1 MSIYSAYYSLIDLF
15 FNTLELTTLS
25 FSTLFVIASFAS
37 RRITHIIQAIVLAG
51 IAIYNSFS
59 VAPIFTYLSMYMMT
73 LSAPFRIF
81 DIVWRG
87 IITDPLII
95 KFVLFFVL
103 AIIIIWII
111 MAVGML
117 GFFAISA
124 LGLDPV
130 FDLFGEPHNRL

>member
-1 MSIYSAYYSLIDLF
+1 MSIYSAYYSLIDF
-15 FNTLELTTLS
+15 FFDTLELTTLS

-81 DIVWRG
+81 DIVRRG

-95 KFVLFFVL
+95 KIVLFFIL

-111 MAVGML
+111 MALGVL

-124 LGLDPV
+124 LGIDPV
-130 FDLFGEPHNRL
+130 FDLFGGPHNCL

>member
-1 MSIYSAYYSLIDLF
+1 MSTYSAYYSLIDLF
-15 FNTLELTTLS
+15 FDTLELTTLS
-25 FSTLFVIASFAS
+25 FSTLFVIASIAS
-37 RRITHIIQAIVLAG
+37 RRITHIIQAIVLAS

-95 KFVLFFVL
+95 KIVLFFVL

-124 LGLDPV
+124 LRIDPA
-130 FDLFGEPHNRL
+130 FDLFGGPHNCL